1 MTGYLLNWI
10 AGLGIGTVLTLVAL
24 AIFAPSVLAI
34 VSEFVK
40 PIAGAVG
47 RGLAEGGGWLA
58 AGLWVGVKR
67 FLSDVFDDWVTVV
80 GLLVCMYGAYWF
92 GSVQLSLLRS
102 EQVAAVKV
110 CKSESGK
117 LSTELRKVRAQ
128 LRAAEQKLLPPGTQ
142 PKWEWKW

>member
-34 VSEFVK
+34 VAEFVK

-80 GLLVCMYGAYWF
+80 GLLVCMYAAYVF
-92 GSVQLSLLRS
+92 AKLEVVRLTSQ
-102 EQVAAVKV
+102 QTAAVAV
-110 CKSESGK
+110 CKTESGK
-117 LSTELRKVRAQ
+117 LSAELRKVRAQ
-128 LRAAEQKLLPPGTQ
+128 LSAAEKRLNPSKSAPQMQ
-142 PKWEWKW
+142 WKW